1 MGESNLDRIQAFCRW
16 IPAHFSEVLRDH
28 FNHPDRDWGACA
40 YQNYLAK
47 TPELILQHWF
57 KLVDEVPGWQ
67 AKLLDRRLFAPEG
80 VRPAPREMH
89 HRRRFLRQE
98 TDRTG
103 VVFTRIVTTMIAA
116 REQDCTCGKDH
127 LATRQRCRRVHR
139 RTRRTPAQTCPRR
152 SSHALQTASCTGDD
166 RYRGACV
173 EVATQK

>member
-47 TPELILQHWF
+47 TPEPILQHWF

-80 VRPAPREMH
+80 VRPAAIVEDIQSVEGDLRLQDPFN
-89 HRRRFLRQE
+89 HRR
-98 TDRTG
+98 
-103 VVFTRIVTTMIAA
+103 
-116 REQDCTCGKDH
+116 
-127 LATRQRCRRVHR
+127 
-139 RTRRTPAQTCPRR
+139 
-152 SSHALQTASCTGDD
+152 
-166 RYRGACV
+166 Y
-173 EVATQK
+173 